1 VAKELARQVENI
13 ALRCFPPAYQRAE
26 GMETPARQHVLRSVA
41 GTRRGRRSAPSSTI
55 KIAERLGFATAAL
68 R

>member
-41 GTRRGRRSAPSSTI
+41 GTRRSAPSSTI